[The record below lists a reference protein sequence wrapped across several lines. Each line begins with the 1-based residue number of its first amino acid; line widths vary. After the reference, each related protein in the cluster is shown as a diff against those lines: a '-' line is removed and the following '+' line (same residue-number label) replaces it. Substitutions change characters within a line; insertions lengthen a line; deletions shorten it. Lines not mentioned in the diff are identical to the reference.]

1 MWSSIWRRALISAQ
15 SNCAQR
21 PEHCTSAG
29 DSASRGLCGRCGQLG
44 RLPILSH
51 CMNSHVTQE
60 TRLESCAEYS
70 ELVPTRV
77 VGPGRTRHRAIMYLS
92 QPLAPMPESL
102 GNCALAT
109 NLFAPYPQRAVG
121 RLRRPLAPVR
131 ENAASQRFPKGEAA
145 FFVFE
150 RPGAINNE

>member
-15 SNCAQR
+15 SNCALP
-21 PEHCTSAG
+21 PEYWTSAG
-29 DSASRGLCGRCGQLG
+29 DSALQGVCRRRRPFRRS
-44 RLPILSH
+44 PILSH
-51 CMNSHVTQE
+51 CMNSHVTPK
-60 TRLESCAEYS
+60 TRLESCAGYS

-77 VGPGRTRHRAIMYLS
+77 VGLGRTRNRAIMYLS